1 MVADPATSEPWDAM
15 QATEATLRG
24 LLHMVGVAA
33 RNGNRLGA
41 EHHNIDAH
49 LRRALGANAYA
60 RLELP
65 VMTLYAGNPD
75 KPQVWWKWLLGHYYA
90 AERKPRPASAE
101 APRRPQVRDGPCC
114 AEASSCT

>member
-41 EHHNIDAH
+41 EHHTST
-49 LRRALGANAYA
+49 RTYGVRLG
-60 RLELP
+60 LTPTP
-65 VMTLYAGNPD
+65 VLNC
-75 KPQVWWKWLLGHYYA
+75 
-90 AERKPRPASAE
+90 R
-101 APRRPQVRDGPCC
+101 
-114 AEASSCT
+114 